1 MSSDRL
7 PAEGYKTPFEL
18 SADIWTAAAS
28 AMEQVSAGPDA
39 SAEMASIEV
48 GETPSEVVYRENKLE
63 LHRYEPEGE
72 PVQEVPILVVY
83 ALINRP
89 YILDLQPDRSVIRQ
103 LQRAGF
109 TTYLID
115 WGEPSRLDTS
125 LGLDDYVDR
134 YIDNCV
140 DEVRS
145 LEDVDRVN
153 ILGYCMGGTM
163 SAMYTALEPEKVNAL
178 GLMAAGLCFD
188 DTGGILEMW
197 GDEMYFDPEEVTQTY
212 GNVPSDFLDYGFALM
227 DPIDNFVT
235 KYVHLADNLEND
247 DFVEN
252 FARMERWLSDGID
265 VAGRAYVEFLRWMYQ
280 ENLLY
285 RNEVELNGRAVDIE
299 RIDMPVLQIIGEYDH
314 LIPPE
319 SSKPF
324 TDILPSDDTEIIEF
338 STGHIGLSVSSRSHA
353 ELWPEVTTWYS
364 QRSDGSR
371 AEELT
376 SLDGIG
382 PTYFKRLQSAGI
394 ETVDELATADASEL
408 AESVDIPEGRL
419 ETLIERARSRSN

>member
-1 MSSDRL
+1 
-7 PAEGYKTPFEL
+7 
-18 SADIWTAAAS
+18 
-28 AMEQVSAGPDA
+28 
-39 SAEMASIEV
+39 
-48 GETPSEVVYRENKLE
+48 
-63 LHRYEPEGE
+63 
-72 PVQEVPILVVY
+72 
-83 ALINRP
+83 
-89 YILDLQPDRSVIRQ
+89 
-103 LQRAGF
+103 
-109 TTYLID
+109 
-115 WGEPSRLDTS
+115 
-125 LGLDDYVDR
+125 
-134 YIDNCV
+134 
-140 DEVRS
+140 
-145 LEDVDRVN
+145 
-153 ILGYCMGGTM
+153 
-163 SAMYTALEPEKVNAL
+163 
-178 GLMAAGLCFD
+178 MAAGLCFD

-197 GDEMYFDPEEVTQTY
+197 GDEMYFDPEEVTRTY